1 MCVYIHIR
9 IFPRFTDTKLFSK
22 DVVIRSRR
30 KPQEVTSLRSKSIS
44 EYNHHLWAEAN
55 LHGVVKNF
63 HGFVLK
69 NRCIL
74 TNAMFDSL
82 DRLFQR
88 DFFPAIAHL
97 GTETRDGEEEGEYE
111 EDDDKDR
118 ENEEYEDEE
127 KEGEYVEDEQKGSE
141 NEDDNDEE

>member
-1 MCVYIHIR
+1 MYIHIR

-97 GTETRDGEEEGEYE
+97 GTETRDE